1 MTNLKCSACGAELLA
16 GTNFCRKCGSPGSAA
31 QGMTGSE
38 EPTALFGPATDKV
51 TTQRLDPRPTSPDP
65 ARRLHPDSV
74 GTSSQE
80 GRQSQLG
87 VMRGLILLMFVLGI
101 ITVVAVVKL
110 RNNRTTVQTVNQTA
124 AANNLR
130 YPGAQIIVDMT
141 NTDGSRTIQLETSDP
156 LDRVESWYQS
166 NLQLTKTVRLT
177 SSSVVMK
184 NDKITITL
192 ANDDKKTAILIKQTT

>member
-1 MTNLKCSACGAELLA
+1 
-16 GTNFCRKCGSPGSAA
+16 
-31 QGMTGSE
+31 
-38 EPTALFGPATDKV
+38 
-51 TTQRLDPRPTSPDP
+51 
-65 ARRLHPDSV
+65 
-74 GTSSQE
+74 
-80 GRQSQLG
+80 
-87 VMRGLILLMFVLGI
+87 MRGLILLMFVLGI